1 MFPLPND
8 INLIKYNEFKQYN
21 IDIYN
26 LEDNAFKEIC
36 YYNSKL
42 KQDYPYY
49 YRKNI
54 IYSQKQFEGFNK
66 ICSYK
71 EIDLENK
78 MVVMKCKYSE
88 NGFGYK
94 YTDNILEEKKTTSN
108 IFKCFSSLF
117 KKFNVGIIIF
127 GLLLISIFIIFFLS
141 KFYFKDINEGK
152 ILIDNTNKNEN
163 TIENIK
169 EDINE
174 NEENNNNKIIET
186 KERLDN
192 MNPTLTNEG
201 INITNENQKEND
213 KISFNL
219 TFKNIFLKTHPIFS
233 ICNRKPIIM
242 SYLFFAFTIIN
253 YFGFNIIF
261 YKDSLIEKRINRN
274 DKDSFIYPL
283 KKQIIK
289 IILSIICSMVLT
301 FLLKLIAWNKYE
313 NKLKQRRIIIGLL
326 IVLITIFFLF
336 CSSVFY
342 YIYKNSEKSWI
353 ISGIIC
359 IILDWIFLSPIFIL
373 ILSFI
378 TFKGLRF
385 SEYIEELF
393 PL

>member
-1 MFPLPND
+1 
-8 INLIKYNEFKQYN
+8 
-21 IDIYN
+21 
-26 LEDNAFKEIC
+26 
-36 YYNSKL
+36 
-42 KQDYPYY
+42 
-49 YRKNI
+49 
-54 IYSQKQFEGFNK
+54 
-66 ICSYK
+66 
-71 EIDLENK
+71 
-78 MVVMKCKYSE
+78 
-88 NGFGYK
+88 
-94 YTDNILEEKKTTSN
+94 
-108 IFKCFSSLF
+108 
-117 KKFNVGIIIF
+117 
-127 GLLLISIFIIFFLS
+127 
-141 KFYFKDINEGK
+141 
-152 ILIDNTNKNEN
+152 
-163 TIENIK
+163 
-169 EDINE
+169 
-174 NEENNNNKIIET
+174 
-186 KERLDN
+186 

-213 KISFNL
+213 KISFSL

-242 SYLFFAFTIIN
+242 SYIFFAFTIIN

-301 FLLKLIAWNKYE
+301 FLLKLIGWNKYE